1 MLQYLDD
8 NHTVELGD
16 IEQLQGLHGYKVIE
30 RLPVVLIENAELLQP
45 NYTEG
50 EVAQTVVQSVEDK
63 GLNYHY
69 QPEHRLYEGGPKAK
83 FRNNVEAIRLLKQLQ
98 QENRIATTEE
108 QIVLARFVGWGGLA
122 NALTPGKEGWEK
134 EYDEISELLTEEEM
148 QSASASTLT
157 SYYTDQKVIEFIYQA
172 LYQFGFRCH
181 SMRANWHLMVPE
193 CRQQ

>member
-1 MLQYLDD
+1 MGSRIAYDDRIFEVLQYLDD

-98 QENRIATTEE
+98 QENRIAT
-108 QIVLARFVGWGGLA
+108 
-122 NALTPGKEGWEK
+122 
-134 EYDEISELLTEEEM
+134 
-148 QSASASTLT
+148 
-157 SYYTDQKVIEFIYQA
+157 IE
-172 LYQFGFRCH
+172 
-181 SMRANWHLMVPE
+181 
-193 CRQQ
+193 